1 MNKDDIIRMAREA
14 DLPIL
19 WITETGVI
27 KWADLERFA
36 ALVEQHLI
44 ASGYRKCAENQK
56 TTQHC
61 ALVEEAVKDEKEACA
76 KLVGEFALKWWSTV
90 RASNKHIETKRKA
103 HDDFCAL
110 QAAFRARS
118 ET

>member
-1 MNKDDIIRMAREA
+1 MTRDDIIRMAKMA
-14 DLPIL
+14 GMHHLTWDSDYIDG
-19 WITETGVI
+19 TEY
-27 KWADLERFA
+27 FA

-76 KLVGEFALKWWSTV
+76 KECDKIERRKWDTV
-90 RASNKHIETKRKA
+90 MSGGAMQGIGAR
-103 HDDFCAL
+103 DCAI
-110 QAAFRARS
+110 AIRARG
-118 ET
+118 TT